1 METRQLIKMLAGAVA
16 IAAVVI
22 AIASL
27 IPSKAKA
34 ESTQGNQT
42 VTELGVA
49 MKGWAM
55 AFGAD
60 IKKGAETTRESFL
73 NDVERI
79 KQSEFMQYQKKNL
92 TEAREQLARNKTQV
106 VDLFAMIGNALSKIM
121 VGGKNNDGKNQ
132 K

>member
-16 IAAVVI
+16 VTAVVIGIAAVM
-22 AIASL
+22 
-27 IPSKAKA
+27 PTKAKA
-34 ESTQGNQT
+34 DTVSVEKK
-42 VTELGVA
+42 VTEIGTA

-60 IKKGAETTRESFL
+60 LKKSGESTREAFL

-79 KQSEFMQYQKKNL
+79 KQSQFVEYQKKSF
-92 TEAREQLARNKTQV
+92 EQAKEQLAKNKTQIAE
-106 VDLFAMIGNALSKIM
+106 LFEKLGGFIGR
-121 VGGKNNDGKNQ
+121 VGKNQ

>member
-16 IAAVVI
+16 VTAVVIGIAAVM
-22 AIASL
+22 
-27 IPSKAKA
+27 PTKAKA
-34 ESTQGNQT
+34 DTVSVGNK
-42 VTELGVA
+42 VTEISTA

-60 IKKGAETTRESFL
+60 LKKGGESTREAFL

-79 KQSEFMQYQKKNL
+79 KQSEFVEYQKKSF
-92 TEAREQLARNKTQV
+92 EQAKEQLARNRTQIAE
-106 VDLFAMIGNALSKIM
+106 LFEKLGGFIGN
-121 VGGKNNDGKNQ
+121 VGKNQ

>member
-16 IAAVVI
+16 VTAVVIGIAAVM
-22 AIASL
+22 
-27 IPSKAKA
+27 PTKAKA
-34 ESTQGNQT
+34 DTVSVEKK
-42 VTELGVA
+42 VTEIGTA

-60 IKKGAETTRESFL
+60 IKKSGKSTREAFL

-79 KQSEFMQYQKKNL
+79 KQSQFVEYQRKGVEQAK
-92 TEAREQLARNKTQV
+92 EQLARNKTQIAE
-106 VDLFAMIGNALSKIM
+106 LFEKLGGFIGR
-121 VGGKNNDGKNQ
+121 VGKNQ

>member
-16 IAAVVI
+16 VTTVVIGIAAVM
-22 AIASL
+22 
-27 IPSKAKA
+27 PTKAKA
-34 ESTQGNQT
+34 DTVSVEKK
-42 VTELGVA
+42 VTEIGTA

-60 IKKGAETTRESFL
+60 LKKSGESTREAFL

-79 KQSEFMQYQKKNL
+79 KQSQFVEYQKKGV
-92 TEAREQLARNKTQV
+92 EQAKEQLARNKTQIAE
-106 VDLFAMIGNALSKIM
+106 LFEKLGGFIGR
-121 VGGKNNDGKNQ
+121 VGKNQ